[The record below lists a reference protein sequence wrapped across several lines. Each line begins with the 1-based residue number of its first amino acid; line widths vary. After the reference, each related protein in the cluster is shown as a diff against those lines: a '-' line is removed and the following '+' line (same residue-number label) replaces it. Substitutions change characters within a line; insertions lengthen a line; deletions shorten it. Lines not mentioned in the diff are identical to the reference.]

1 MELLVIFTSEE
12 EGVDEILKIIADKGI
27 EHGVVLESQGM
38 GKILGHSL
46 SAEQIFGL
54 GDRRPFNKTVMAI
67 IDKEKVSKVIELVNN
82 YWKSDEDGDEKKNR
96 VMFTLP
102 MDNLTIG
109 L

>member
-12 EGVDEILKIIADKGI
+12 AGAEDIMNILSENGI
-27 EHGVVLESQGM
+27 GHGVVFESQGM
-38 GKILGHSL
+38 RKILEHSL